1 MEHQPAGN
9 IRTLVKDIEMTRGR
23 HKDSREQL
31 MLRGTLRKDR
41 DRPSSTIGTP
51 IKLEEIGQKCQVSG
65 LQGANQRTRRIYWAA
80 VKRVAAL
87 GMMQETFCQGLFLW
101 ARDVD
106 MLLDAERLLDEGLII
121 KQGKKTTTTKTFPDG
136 TVEVKEIDERLDLP
150 NPAFKQHMTLQD
162 KILKIGSLYGFSPS
176 DIQRI
181 KMQADDTKMT
191 GVKAIFERLT
201 VMDESEDAEEQ

>member
-1 MEHQPAGN
+1 MCRHHKQVG
-9 IRTLVKDIEMTRGR
+9 KMTRGR

-51 IKLEEIGQKCQVSG
+51 IKVDEIAQRCQVSG
-65 LQGANQRTRRIYWAA
+65 LQSANQRTRRIYWSA
-80 VKRVAAL
+80 VKRVAVL

-106 MLLDAERLLDEGLII
+106 LLMDAEKILEEGGLII
-121 KQGKKTTTTKTFPDG
+121 KQGKKTTTTRIYPDG
-136 TVEVKEIDERLDLP
+136 TTEVKEVDERIDMP

-162 KILKIGSLYGFSPS
+162 KILKIGSLYGFSPA
-176 DIQRI
+176 DVQKIKIQAEDPKQKGI
-181 KMQADDTKMT
+181 
-191 GVKAIFERLT
+191 KAIFAAMA
-201 VMDESEDAEEQ
+201 VMDDSQDVDDQ

>member
-1 MEHQPAGN
+1 MA
-9 IRTLVKDIEMTRGR
+9 RGR

-41 DRPSSTIGTP
+41 ERPSSTIGTP
-51 IKLEEIGQKCQVSG
+51 IKLEEIGQRCQVSG

-80 VKRVAAL
+80 VKRVAVL

-101 ARDVD
+101 ARDID
-106 MLLDAERLLDEGLII
+106 MLMDAEKLLEDGLVI
-121 KQGKKTTTTKTFPDG
+121 KQGKKTTTIRYYTDG
-136 TVEVKEIDERLDLP
+136 TREEKVVDERLDIP

-162 KILKIGSLYGFSPS
+162 KILKIGSLYGFSPA

-181 KMQADDTKMT
+181 KIQAEDPKAK
-191 GVKAIFERLT
+191 GIKAIFAAMA
-201 VMDESEDAEEQ
+201 VMDDSQDVDIQ

>member
-41 DRPSSTIGTP
+41 DRPNSTIGTP

-87 GMMQETFCQGLFLW
+87 GMMQETFCQNLFMMALEY
-101 ARDVD
+101 D
-106 MLLDAERLLDEGLII
+106 MMLRCQDSIEKDGMYMVVE
-121 KQGKKTTTTKTFPDG
+121 GKKGTFVVQNPS
-136 TVEVKEIDERLDLP
+136 VKQLHACVDR
-150 NPAFKQHMTLQD
+150 
-162 KILKIGSLYGFSPS
+162 ILKIGSMYGFSPA
-176 DIQRI
+176 DVQKI
-181 KMQADDTKMT
+181 KLQAEDPKAT
-191 GVKAIFERLT
+191 GIKAIFERLT
-201 VMDESEDAEEQ
+201 VLDESPEEQ